1 MKYTVLW
8 EKFAENQLIRIWT
21 LATDRQEVADA
32 SNRIERD
39 LAYDADKKG
48 TPMGAF
54 RKYTDEPLA
63 VLIYV
68 DPGDCKVH
76 IISVRR
82 TK

>member
-8 EKFAENQLIRIWT
+8 EKSAENQLMRIWT
-21 LATDRQEVADA
+21 HAPDQQDVADA

-39 LAYDADKKG
+39 LAYDAPTKG
-48 TPMGAF
+48 TSIGVF
-54 RKYTDEPLA
+54 RKYTGDPLA

-82 TK
+82 SK

>member
-8 EKFAENQLIRIWT
+8 EKFAENQLMRIWT
-21 LATDRQEVADA
+21 RATDQQEVADA
-32 SNRIERD
+32 SDRIDRD

-48 TPMGAF
+48 IPIGIF

-63 VLIYV
+63 VLFCV

-76 IISVRR
+76 VISVRR